1 MKRTVITAI
10 RHRETLV
17 QIRPCVNPD
26 FKSGRFRWTGLNLL
40 RFSCVWSFDLP
51 DLRVSFDIA
60 TLIQFLLCVETV
72 LFWFAFLMKLCCFGS
87 SLVQN
92 TSLDFASFLSGLLR
106 CTLVF
111 RDWLWLFQVH
121 TFGNQTVSESVRLQ
135 FRSHGSWPWH
145 VTSESS
151 FPTPRSRDH
160 RNRWLGLSQV
170 PHFSHGW
177 G

>member
-17 QIRPCVNPD
+17 QIRPCANPD
-26 FKSGRFRWTGLNLL
+26 FKSGRFRWTGLILL

-60 TLIQFLLCVETV
+60 ALIQFPLCVETV
-72 LFWFAFLMKLCCFGS
+72 LLLICIFDETVLLWIKSCSKYFTWLCLLFVRFA
-87 SLVQN
+87 
-92 TSLDFASFLSGLLR
+92 
-106 CTLVF
+106 TLYPCLQ
-111 RDWLWLFQVH
+111 DWLWLFQVP

-135 FRSHGSWPWH
+135 FRSHASWPWH

-151 FPTPRSRDH
+151 FRTPPSRDH
-160 RNRWLGLSQV
+160 RRTD
-170 PHFSHGW
+170 GW